1 MRLTSFTDYC
11 LRVLIFTATHP
22 QGRTTIAEIARAYGI
37 SEHHLV
43 KVAHFLGRAGF
54 LTNLRGRGGG
64 LALARPAGQINVGA
78 VVRAAEGEAMPAA
91 CFDAAAARCAIA
103 PVCRLKGVLAEAVDA
118 FYAVLGASTLGD
130 LVQDRAA
137 LRQLLA
143 VPATLAAAALA
154 PPAARPEA
162 FPTGRLSVRR

>member
-1 MRLTSFTDYC
+1 MHLTSFTDYC
-11 LRVLIFTATHP
+11 LRVLIYTATHP
-22 QGRTTIAEIARAYGI
+22 QGRTTIAEIAQAYAI

-64 LALARPAGQINVGA
+64 LALARPAGQINVAA

-118 FYAVLGASTLGD
+118 FYRVLVATTLGD
-130 LVQDRAA
+130 LVHDRAA
-137 LRQLLA
+137 LRNVFA
-143 VPATLAAAALA
+143 VPAASAAAASA
-154 PPAARPEA
+154 PPLPSANAL
-162 FPTGRLSVRR
+162 PTGRRAVGR